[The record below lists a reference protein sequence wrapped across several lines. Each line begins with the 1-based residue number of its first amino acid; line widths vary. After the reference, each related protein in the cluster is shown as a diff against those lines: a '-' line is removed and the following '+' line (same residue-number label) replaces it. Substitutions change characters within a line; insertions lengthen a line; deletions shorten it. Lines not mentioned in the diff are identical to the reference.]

1 MTRYDALELMYK
13 ALPQT
18 FRDAAMDG
26 RPNGYPWLPAEAK
39 ELGVALRRM
48 KRLDTS
54 DEIPYTEVMDL
65 MKSICGYDY
74 RTIGDESKRSLRGI
88 FAKGYTLE
96 DFRKVFTRKAKDWQG
111 TKWAEYL
118 RPSTLLGRFEE
129 YHSAPTSGSLPG
141 GAEVHRA
148 QGTTTGPNGGATD
161 EAVKA
166 VKGVW

>member
-1 MTRYDALELMYK
+1 MTLSFEEGQAPVSLGWCK
-13 ALPQT
+13 A
-18 FRDAAMDG
+18 
-26 RPNGYPWLPAEAK
+26 
-39 ELGVALRRM
+39 
-48 KRLDTS
+48 
-54 DEIPYTEVMDL
+54 
-65 MKSICGYDY
+65 
-74 RTIGDESKRSLRGI
+74 
-88 FAKGYTLE
+88 
-96 DFRKVFTRKAKDWQG
+96 KVFTRKAKDWQG